1 MGSIPSRT
9 GPCSLVPA
17 WPSSSPSVAEGC
29 VTAEPL
35 CQNVAGGLELVPD
48 EAQPKEP
55 GAHCVLGVFTLLG
68 LGACGLDLLCHL
80 AQGKAE
86 LDVGAKLACVD
97 TTLATIAGVVELE
110 EAKLNGALGKGR
122 VEVEHMVAGRIVMGV
137 TAPVAILIPNVGQ
150 TAHGFGLFPVQP
162 LKKCRVNSSAVMID
176 SASVEVEGV
185 NQQALMAC
193 HDVCQVPQGPGRVT
207 VGADV
212 DVYSASVLRVADGSG
227 VAKLSGDREQVL
239 QIVVGED
246 RGGQLGG
253 MSAVDAGVAHG
264 LPSAALPVFA
274 APNIVAAAIVA
285 YRVLGAEVS
294 GDHLGGFLSG
304 DVAHL
309 KLDPDGLLFHFLNLP
324 GNLIVHGM

>member
-1 MGSIPSRT
+1 
-9 GPCSLVPA
+9 
-17 WPSSSPSVAEGC
+17 
-29 VTAEPL
+29 
-35 CQNVAGGLELVPD
+35 
-48 EAQPKEP
+48 
-55 GAHCVLGVFTLLG
+55 
-68 LGACGLDLLCHL
+68 
-80 AQGKAE
+80 
-86 LDVGAKLACVD
+86 
-97 TTLATIAGVVELE
+97 
-110 EAKLNGALGKGR
+110 
-122 VEVEHMVAGRIVMGV
+122 
-137 TAPVAILIPNVGQ
+137 
-150 TAHGFGLFPVQP
+150 
-162 LKKCRVNSSAVMID
+162 MID

-227 VAKLSGDREQVL
+227 VAKRSGDREQVL